1 MHSSND
7 DLDIYVKDV
16 ALLPLTLRRLPL
28 QSFKI
33 VMKPGVQTIR
43 EAIDQANWSTIWV
56 QLTVLVL
63 TASVVEYLFYL
74 VSALLQHLSVFE
86 SFWSFQKQTSVALNV
101 LMMPLFALVSIVVLH
116 WMARLLRGQGA
127 FLVMLYTNLLFQV
140 PLLLLTIIISSILL
154 KGETW
159 LIIARNT
166 VLFAIQLY
174 IAVLQVFTLR
184 AVHGLSPRRAVTGVL
199 LLIVLFL
206 PLALLFGVIIL

>member
-7 DLDIYVKDV
+7 DLDTYVKDV

-28 QSFKI
+28 QSFKTI
-33 VMKPGVQTIR
+33 MKPGVQTIR
-43 EAIDQANWSTIWV
+43 EAMDQANWSTIWV

-63 TASVVEYLFYL
+63 IASVVEYLFYL
-74 VSALLQHLSVFE
+74 VSALLRHLSVFE
-86 SFWSFQKQTSVALNV
+86 SFWSFQEQPSIALNV
-101 LMMPLFALVSIVVLH
+101 LMMPLFAFVSVVVLH

-140 PLLLLTIIISSILL
+140 PLLLLIIISSILL
-154 KGETW
+154 EGGTW
-159 LIIARNT
+159 LTIARNT
-166 VLFAIQLY
+166 VLFSIQLY

-184 AVHGLSPRRAVTGVL
+184 AVHGLSLRWAVTGVL
-199 LLIVLFL
+199 LLVVLFL